1 MPESRPIPVACA
13 IIADRQ
19 GLVLVAQRPEGK
31 HLGLKWE
38 FPGGKIEPGEEPA
51 AALAR
56 EIREELGC
64 EIAVDRAL
72 VPYVHAY
79 EAVTIELHPFICRVV
94 EGGPRPKPREHA
106 AIAWLPTGRLSDY
119 DFAAADL
126 PLVQLLAEHG
136 LKPPPPPKAGAAG
149 FRGLAALVAAG
160 CWIALIAMHPR
171 AIFLQRT
178 SALLPLVP
186 VIGVAMVWAVTD
198 LRRALRGSR
207 DTFDEICL
215 AFAAVP
221 GLTLLAACG
230 VRVLGFTGPQFL
242 LTADWGMLFTFP
254 GIMLAGTTLVRH
266 RLLRAWNWLPALI
279 GLALPV
285 GLFAVQAGWHRTA
298 MVTAMLPAS
307 GWLVL
312 GAAARRDRQGR
323 ADSLSPPR

>member
-19 GLVLVAQRPEGK
+19 GLVLVAQRPERK

-38 FPGGKIEPGEEPA
+38 FPGGKIETGEAPA
-51 AALAR
+51 AALVR

-64 EIAVDRAL
+64 EIAVRRAL
-72 VPYVHAY
+72 APYLHAY
-79 EAVTIELHPFICRVV
+79 EAVTIEMHPFICTVA
-94 EGGPRPKPREHA
+94 ETSPRPKPREHA
-106 AIAWLPTGRLSDY
+106 AIAWARTDGLADY

-126 PLVQLLAEHG
+126 YLVKLLAEHG
-136 LKPPPPPKAGAAG
+136 LAPPDTSHSGPAGL
-149 FRGLAALVAAG
+149 RGLAALAVAG
-160 CWIALIAMHPR
+160 CWIGLIATHPR

-186 VIGVAMVWAVTD
+186 VMGAAMLWAVTD
-198 LRRALRGSR
+198 LRRALRSVR

-215 AFAAVP
+215 VFAAVP
-221 GLTLLAACG
+221 GLTLLAASG
-230 VRVLGFTGPQFL
+230 VRALGFTEPQFL

-266 RLLRAWNWLPALI
+266 RVLRAWNWMPALI
-279 GLALPV
+279 GLVLPV
-285 GLFAVQAGWHRTA
+285 GLFAVRAGWHRTA
-298 MVTAMLPAS
+298 MVTAMLPAV

-312 GAAARRDRQGR
+312 GAAARK
-323 ADSLSPPR
+323 AKAE

>member
-1 MPESRPIPVACA
+1 MRSCMAEPRPIPVACA

-38 FPGGKIEPGEEPA
+38 FPGGKIEPGESPA
-51 AALAR
+51 TALAR

-64 EIAVDRAL
+64 EITADRAL
-72 VPYVHAY
+72 APYVHTY
-79 EAVTIELHPFICRVV
+79 EAVTIELHPFVCRVA
-94 EGGPRPKPREHA
+94 EASPRPKPREHA
-106 AIAWLPTGRLSDY
+106 AIAWSPLDRLSDY

-136 LKPPPPPKAGAAG
+136 LEPPTAKAGPAG
-149 FRGLAALVAAG
+149 FRGLAAVVAAG
-160 CWIALIAMHPR
+160 CWIALIAIRPR

-186 VIGVAMVWAVTD
+186 VIGAAMLWAVTD
-198 LRRALRGSR
+198 LRRALRGLR
-207 DTFDEICL
+207 DTLDEICL

-230 VRVLGFTGPQFL
+230 VRVLGFTEPQFL

-266 RLLRAWNWLPALI
+266 GVLRAWSWLPALV

-285 GLFAVQAGWHRTA
+285 GLFAVQVGWHRTA
-298 MVTAMLPAS
+298 TVTAMLPAS

-312 GAAARRDRQGR
+312 GAAARRSTD
-323 ADSLSPPR
+323 PR